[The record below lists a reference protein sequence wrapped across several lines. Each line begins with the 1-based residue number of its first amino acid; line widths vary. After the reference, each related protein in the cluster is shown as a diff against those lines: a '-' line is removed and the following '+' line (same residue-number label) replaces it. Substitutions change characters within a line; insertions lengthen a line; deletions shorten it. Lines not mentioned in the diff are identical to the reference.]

1 MGLRV
6 PPNTRGVFGV
16 TNPPPMG
23 PQVPPNTRGC
33 FWGYKYFANGPSGPA
48 EHNWAV
54 LELQIPR
61 QWALRFRQTQS
72 GCFP

>member
-1 MGLRV
+1 
-6 PPNTRGVFGV
+6 
-16 TNPPPMG
+16 MG
-23 PQVPPNTRGC
+23 PQVPPKTIEV

-54 LELQIPR
+54 LELHIPR